1 MNKIQV
7 SYGVLINLLF
17 NKGEIYDFF
26 LRIVFSDV
34 INIKVLSMLISSIL
48 NVKYV
53 QVFYMKD
60 DIGMVEY
67 MKFKEEVVSLGI
79 CIVYYF
85 GFFVDL
91 LVLEIMIIVDVVF
104 VKVKIRYVVVLVLEF
119 QVKNFLFE
127 MKNRN
132 LNKFIELI
140 FFGLWNFRVIEGFEV
155 NVYIISF

>member
-1 MNKIQV
+1 
-7 SYGVLINLLF
+7 
-17 NKGEIYDFF
+17 
-26 LRIVFSDV
+26 
-34 INIKVLSMLISSIL
+34 
-48 NVKYV
+48 
-53 QVFYMKD
+53 MKD

-119 QVKNFLFE
+119 
-127 MKNRN
+127 
-132 LNKFIELI
+132 
-140 FFGLWNFRVIEGFEV
+140 
-155 NVYIISF
+155 